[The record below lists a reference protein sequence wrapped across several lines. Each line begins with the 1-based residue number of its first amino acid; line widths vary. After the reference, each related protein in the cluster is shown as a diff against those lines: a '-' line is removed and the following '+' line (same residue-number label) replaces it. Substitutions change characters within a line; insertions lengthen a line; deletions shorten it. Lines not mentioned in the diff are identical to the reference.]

1 MEKPLAGEASV
12 RRCWVVL
19 LEIQT
24 DEQLE
29 LETVEG
35 VLANLAD
42 RYPSALYSQDR
53 CAVQF
58 LVDDAD
64 GPAAALADGVAVW
77 RAAAREF
84 PAGDLVRAEV
94 KTPAELA
101 AEYNENPDGSV
112 QIPADQ
118 RALASA
124 YEATR
129 RLLRSSSP
137 REAVSVLS
145 ALVRQ
150 LGGTIV
156 RPNPD
161 DERILDCDLSLGVG
175 EPMVAA
181 VDPYSI
187 ARLDL
192 EEVLPAAA
200 EDARR
205 VVNLLRAASAGPVS
219 ALVDL
224 TDLDFDVP

>member
-1 MEKPLAGEASV
+1 MKKRPAGEAGM

-19 LEIQT
+19 LEVQT
-24 DEQLE
+24 TDQLE
-29 LETVEG
+29 LEAVEG

-42 RYPSALYSQDR
+42 RYPSALYSTDR

-58 LVDDAD
+58 LVEDAD
-64 GPAAALADGVAVW
+64 GPDAALADGVAIW
-77 RAAAREF
+77 RAAARQF
-84 PAGDLVRAEV
+84 PEGDLVRAEV

-101 AEYNENPDGSV
+101 AEYHEDPDGSV
-112 QIPADQ
+112 PVPADQ
-118 RALASA
+118 RALAAA

-150 LGGTIV
+150 LGGTTV
-156 RPNPD
+156 RPRPG
-161 DERILDCDLSLGVG
+161 DERILDCDLSLGAG

-181 VDPYSI
+181 ADPYSI

-192 EEVLPAAA
+192 EEVLPAAT

-205 VVNLLRAASAGPVS
+205 IVNLLRAASAASVP

-224 TDLDFDVP
+224 TDLDFELP